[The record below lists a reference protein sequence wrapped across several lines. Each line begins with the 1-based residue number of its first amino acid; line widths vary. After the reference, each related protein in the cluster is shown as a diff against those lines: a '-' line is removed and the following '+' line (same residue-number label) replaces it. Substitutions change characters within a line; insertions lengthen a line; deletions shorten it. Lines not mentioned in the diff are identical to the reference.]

1 MMDEGIKK
9 FIHEE
14 TLIKDTSQQGA
25 LAGATLVCSGIK
37 DSAIIIHGSPG
48 CGWAARWMRSDHAVT
63 NYVPIIATSLLEH
76 EFIFGGAEK
85 LRETIRWVMKNWKPQ
100 HLFLINGDTGS
111 LINDPIEDI
120 AHEFEAFYKIPII
133 ALDSAFFK
141 GLEATGIDEAFYSLV
156 KRFSQDDLEIEKDTI
171 NIIAPFC
178 LGSSNWVYD
187 LEEIKRLLNELGL
200 RINCILTHDTKVEE
214 IQRFFKA
221 KADLWLTQEELPKF
235 KLLEEE
241 RGMRRI
247 GLNLP
252 LPIGI
257 ANTEDWYLAVA
268 EELGKSLKAKEVL
281 LKEREWLKSLK
292 FSYNSTWVQ
301 SWLADKYA
309 AVSGPANW
317 ASSFANFLYFDLSV
331 YPSVIALYS
340 ESQEA
345 IDRAKECM
353 KELTT
358 YYQPVILEN
367 PLYIQLTEALRNSW
381 VQFSIGQSQ
390 EKSLFQGMGI
400 SHISLAGSFTIF
412 GAYNFIPYPSMGIKG
427 VLYLLTMMGKILE
440 ETYHEPKRW
449 MEQSYKTP
457 YNAQDV

>member
-1 MMDEGIKK
+1 MGSMENDKIQ
-9 FIHEE
+9 FIHER
-14 TLIKDTSQQGA
+14 TLIKDTAQQGA
-25 LAGATLVCSGIK
+25 LAGATLACSGVK
-37 DSAIIIHGSPG
+37 GSAIIVHGSPG

-85 LRETIRWVMKNWKPQ
+85 LRDTIRWVIKNWKPRQ
-100 HLFLINGDTGS
+100 LFLINGDTGS

-120 AHEFEAFYKIPII
+120 AREFEAAHKIPII

-141 GLEATGIDEAFYSLV
+141 GLEATGVDEAFYNLLR
-156 KRFSQDDLEIEKDTI
+156 RFSRHDLKVEKDAI

-178 LGSSNWVYD
+178 LGSNNWVYD
-187 LEEIKRLLNELGL
+187 LEEIKRLLDELGL
-200 RINCILTHDTKVEE
+200 HINCVLTHDTKIED

-221 KADLWLTQEELPKF
+221 EADLWLTYEELPKF

-241 RGMRRI
+241 RHMKRI

-252 LPIGI
+252 LPIGV

-268 EELGKSLKAKEVL
+268 EEMGKTSKAKEVL
-281 LKEREWLKSLK
+281 LKERQWLRSLK
-292 FSYNSTWVQ
+292 FSYNSTWLQ

-345 IDRAKECM
+345 IDRAKECLREM
-353 KELTT
+353 TAC
-358 YYQPVILEN
+358 YQPIILEN
-367 PLYIQLTEALRNSW
+367 PLYIQLAEAVENSW
-381 VQFSIGQSQ
+381 VQFSVGQSQ
-390 EKSLFQGMGI
+390 EKSLFEGMNI
-400 SHISLAGSFTIF
+400 SHLSLAGSFTIF
-412 GAYNFIPYPSMGIKG
+412 GAYNFIPYPSMGMKG
-427 VLYLLTMMGKILE
+427 VLYLLTMMGRILE
-440 ETYHEPKRW
+440 ETYHEPERW
-449 MEQSYKTP
+449 IEQRYKGGKLS
-457 YNAQDV
+457 